1 MAIGPVEYAVIAFP
15 GNRFNGDVVPAL
27 SELVENGTVHII
39 DLVFIHKDQDGT
51 LTIGELEE
59 LDAELGAVF
68 AELEGEI
75 DDLLNEEDLQGIS
88 TLLPPNSSAAV
99 IVWENLWAE
108 RFADSGI
115 HFHSLHPGWAA
126 TPEKSNNG
134 TNNAANCLTD

>member
-27 SELVENGTVHII
+27 SELVENDTVHII

-108 RFADSGI
+108 RFAAAVRGSGGQLVDSGRI
-115 HFHSLHPGWAA
+115 PHEVMLGALEYA
-126 TPEKSNNG
+126 GIE
-134 TNNAANCLTD
+134 A

>member
-27 SELVENGTVHII
+27 SELVENDTVHII

-75 DDLLNEEDLQGIS
+75 DDLLNEEDLEGIS

-108 RFADSGI
+108 RFAAAVRGSGGQLVDSGRI
-115 HFHSLHPGWAA
+115 PYDVVLGALEYA
-126 TPEKSNNG
+126 GIE
-134 TNNAANCLTD
+134 A